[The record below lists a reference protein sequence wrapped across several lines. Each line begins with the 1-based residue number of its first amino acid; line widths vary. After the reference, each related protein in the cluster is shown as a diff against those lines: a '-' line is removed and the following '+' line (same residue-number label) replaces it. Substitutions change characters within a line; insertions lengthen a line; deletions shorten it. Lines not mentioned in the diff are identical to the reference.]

1 LRPFGVQH
9 VSNKRLRTA
18 VDNSLCVGPTF
29 GRRPARHKRADRQR
43 CRAVRNRDKEV
54 RVNEKPTLASPS
66 WRAFS
71 ASYRMR
77 ASRKQSPRRPG
88 NLCDLSKWYFAMT
101 FLSSSLTCPAT
112 QSALCGSY
120 TAPQKIHDVLHG

>member
-1 LRPFGVQH
+1 MAQSKRAKVANYLCRLNFRSPLGSANIFKDLSDLRPFGVQH
-9 VSNKRLRTA
+9 LSNKRLRTA

-88 NLCDLSKWYFAMT
+88 NLCDLSK
-101 FLSSSLTCPAT
+101 
-112 QSALCGSY
+112 
-120 TAPQKIHDVLHG
+120 